1 VAYEG
6 VAGGVWSD
14 YDCLFMGERL
24 PEGSLLAK
32 CLWDY
37 NSYIVGDEIMKTRV
51 VKTLLLAC

>member
-1 VAYEG
+1 MADEDIV
-6 VAGGVWSD
+6 GGL
-14 YDCLFMGERL
+14 YNHHDCLSMGERL